1 MSSNVETSN
10 TDPIT
15 SNVETSNTDPITSNV
30 ETSNTD
36 PITSNVETSNT
47 DPITSNVETS
57 NTDPITSNVETSN
70 TDPIT
75 SNVDP
80 LVSNVETSNTDPI
93 TSNVETTPQPVITI
107 TRYELYPKGEP
118 TCYVVG
124 FVVSCPSG
132 QKTMYRDTQVPLDQ
146 AQGKTEQEIA
156 QIAYSSLKESVDAW
170 VCTEMA
176 KPKILGSTFI
186 PSSV

>member
-10 TDPIT
+10 
-15 SNVETSNTDPITSNV
+15 V
-30 ETSNTD
+30 
-36 PITSNVETSNT
+36 
-47 DPITSNVETS
+47 
-57 NTDPITSNVETSN
+57 DPITSNVETSN

-80 LVSNVETSNTDPI
+80 LVSNVETSNTDPITSNVDPLVSNVETSNTETVVSNVETSNTDPI

-186 PSSV
+186 PN

>member
-10 TDPIT
+10 V
-15 SNVETSNTDPITSNV
+15 N
-30 ETSNTD
+30 
-36 PITSNVETSNT
+36 
-47 DPITSNVETS
+47 
-57 NTDPITSNVETSN
+57 PITSNVETSN

-93 TSNVETTPQPVITI
+93 TSNVETSNTETVVSNVETSNTDPITSNVETSNTDPITSNVETSNVETTPQPVITI

-124 FVVSCPSG
+124 FVVSCPTG

-186 PSSV
+186 PN